1 MVDACLAVQDMRTQI
16 SINTVWRQRV
26 RCRKV
31 FMLILWLVAL
41 VLCLYVAVDET
52 GRNEMCALRHVHR
65 GKPRAC
71 GCGVPGVGCACSRV
85 TWSQMCKHSISSSN
99 WRLWRRIGER
109 RTNKFSPTYRMG
121 AWAIEL
127 TCIAPCLT
135 HSLLQRRHVVV
146 A

>member
-1 MVDACLAVQDMRTQI
+1 
-16 SINTVWRQRV
+16 
-26 RCRKV
+26 
-31 FMLILWLVAL
+31 MLVLWLVAL

-71 GCGVPGVGCACSRV
+71 GCGVPGVGCALTRNVVADVQAFNQQLELAFVEENWGTTYEQVFTDIQNGCVGRSNSRA
-85 TWSQMCKHSISSSN
+85 
-99 WRLWRRIGER
+99 L
-109 RTNKFSPTYRMG
+109 
-121 AWAIEL
+121 
-127 TCIAPCLT
+127 PCLT